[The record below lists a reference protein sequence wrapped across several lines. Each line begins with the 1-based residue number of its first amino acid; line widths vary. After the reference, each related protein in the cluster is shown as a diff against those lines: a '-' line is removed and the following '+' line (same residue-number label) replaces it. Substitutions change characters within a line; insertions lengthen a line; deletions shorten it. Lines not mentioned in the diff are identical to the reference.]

1 MDDPTGNE
9 MVPATNQ
16 PLAGKVAL
24 VTGGAGG
31 IGAAICEALAAQGAA
46 VLVGYNTSRDAAAL
60 LAERLPHVAAP
71 HAALA
76 VPVTDS
82 AALAA
87 LAAHIEAR
95 HGRLDI
101 LVNCHGTT
109 RFVPHADLD
118 ALDDALFDQV
128 MATNVRGAF
137 ATVRALRKL
146 LERDGDGLVVN
157 ISSIAATLA
166 MGSNVA
172 YCASKAALDNMT
184 KSLARALA
192 PAIRVVSVQP
202 GLVQTEFVKAFDPAW
217 IENYMRSTPL
227 KRMVPPGDIA
237 AAVIAVA
244 TTLKS
249 LTGTILPVDAGRTL
263 G

>member
-1 MDDPTGNE
+1 MNTSEGG
-9 MVPATNQ
+9 
-16 PLAGKVAL
+16 PLSGKVAL

-46 VLVGYNTSRDAAAL
+46 VLVGYNASRDAAVAL
-60 LAERLPHVAAP
+60 TERLPPAGTP

-76 VPVTDS
+76 MPVTDS
-82 AALAA
+82 AALAEVA
-87 LAAHIEAR
+87 SRIEAS

-137 ATVRALRKL
+137 ATVRALRAL
-146 LERDGDGLVVN
+146 LERHGDGVVVN
-157 ISSIAATLA
+157 ISSIAATMAL
-166 MGSNVA
+166 GSNIA

-192 PAIRVVSVQP
+192 PSIRVVSVQP
-202 GLVQTEFVKAFDPAW
+202 GLVQTDFVKAFDPAW
-217 IENYMRSTPL
+217 LENYMRNTPL
-227 KRMVPPGDIA
+227 KRMVPPGEIA
-237 AAVIAVA
+237 AAVVAVA

-263 G
+263 P